1 MTGRGPDTPPAR
13 AGLTP
18 PVEHPIDRAA
28 ALRRGLLIGAVFL
41 VLFGIVLPRFVDYG
55 AVFDALKSLSP
66 LELGLLLGLGVLGWL
81 LDGLAYALPLP
92 GLPVPRAV
100 ATFLGSTAISNTIPG
115 PVDMGVRYGLY
126 RGWGFSV
133 EAATSGIFLAGVLDQ
148 LGKFAV
154 PIIALA
160 FVLLEG
166 RPGGL
171 LGVAAGGSLVVLV
184 VIGAVGLAVMRSER
198 VARTLGRLL
207 GRAQALVFRLL
218 RRPAGTMDPE
228 KRVLSIREATRG
240 VVERRGLAGLLVATL
255 GKLAWYACLL
265 AALRFAGLTPET
277 LPASVILGV
286 YALVLIASVIP
297 IAPGGAGVAEVLY
310 LTLLGGYVGPGSER
324 AAVTAGVLL
333 FRVIQWVLPIPLG
346 YVLLPRLRRARRLTG
361 RLEQVEHTP
370 LP

>member
-1 MTGRGPDTPPAR
+1 MTARRPDDEQPGAGLAPPA
-13 AGLTP
+13 
-18 PVEHPIDRAA
+18 EHPIDRRT
-28 ALRRGLLIGAVFL
+28 ALRRGLVVGAIFL

-55 AVFDALKSLSP
+55 EVVEALKSLSP
-66 LELGLLLGLGVLGWL
+66 LELGLLLALGAIGWL
-81 LDGLAYALPLP
+81 VEGVAYALPLP

-100 ATFLGSTAISNTIPG
+100 ATYLGSTAISNTIPG

-133 EAATSGIFLAGVLDQ
+133 EAATSGIFLAGVFDQ

-171 LGVAAGGSLVVLV
+171 LGIAAGGSLVVLV
-184 VIGAVGLAVMRSER
+184 IIGAAGFTVIRSER
-198 VARTLGRLL
+198 AARALGRLL
-207 GRAQALVFRLL
+207 GRAQALVSSLL
-218 RRPAGTMDPE
+218 KRPAGTINPE
-228 KRVLSIREATRG
+228 ARVLSIREATRG

-265 AALRFAGLTPET
+265 AALRFAGVPAET
-277 LPASVILGV
+277 LPASVVLGV
-286 YALVLIASVIP
+286 YAIVLIASVIP
-297 IAPGGAGVAEVLY
+297 IAPGGAGVAEVIY
-310 LTLLGGYVGPGSER
+310 LTLLGGFVGPGSER

-346 YVLLPRLRRARRLTG
+346 YVLLPRLRRARPVTG
-361 RLEQVEHTP
+361 PLERVEHTP
-370 LP
+370 HP